1 MIDLHFDLLTKLY
14 TSYLE
19 NDYEFIDNF
28 IKNYNENNV
37 AGVIAN
43 LCFMSKEE
51 MKAEYH
57 KNYYNESVSVIE
69 MFKIVKKLLEERN
82 IKNIDIIMSIEGCDY
97 VDIKDLDILY
107 ELGLRAILPVWNEKN
122 KYGSGNRSDIGLTK
136 EGVKF
141 VFHAFEL
148 GIGVDLSHANKK
160 TFDDIIEV
168 AKCASSVEL
177 NPIVYASHSNVYNL
191 CKRDRNLTD
200 EQLLKIKSLN
210 GLVGLFSNR
219 GFVFENSLRD
229 KTDNKLVIE
238 KYVEHIKYLENL
250 FGGLDNIALS
260 TDDMT
265 FCADKDI
272 EYLDCPIFNYSTIK
286 DEVVSCLSNYYSKDD
301 IEKLLYGNSK
311 KLFDKLNKK
320 DSIKVKIK

>member
-28 IKNYNENNV
+28 IKNYNKNNV
-37 AGVIAN
+37 TGVIAN

-57 KNYYNESVSVIE
+57 ENYYDESVSVIE
-69 MFKIVKKLLEERN
+69 MFKVVKKLLEERN
-82 IKNIDIIMSIEGCDY
+82 INNIDIVMSIEGCDY
-97 VDIKDLDILY
+97 VDINDLDTLY

-141 VFHAFEL
+141 VWHAFEL

-168 AKCASSVEL
+168 AKCAGSVEL

-238 KYVEHIKYLENL
+238 KYVEHIKYLEKL
-250 FGGLDNIALS
+250 FGGLDNIAVS

-272 EYLDCPIFNYSTIK
+272 EYLDCPIFNYSTLK
-286 DEVVSCLSNYYSKDD
+286 DELISCLSKYYN
-301 IEKLLYGNSK
+301 EKKKKKILYSNSK
-311 KLFDKLNKK
+311 KLFNKLNKK
-320 DSIKVKIK
+320 ENIKVKIK